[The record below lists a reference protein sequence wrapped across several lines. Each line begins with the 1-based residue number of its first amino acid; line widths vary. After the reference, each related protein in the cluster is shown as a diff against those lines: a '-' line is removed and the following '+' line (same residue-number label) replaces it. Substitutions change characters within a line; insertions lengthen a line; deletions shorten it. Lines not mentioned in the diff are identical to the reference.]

1 MKKILLLICLFA
13 AATIV
18 HASDDT
24 LDSLKQKLQNTKN
37 DTLKGAICT
46 QIAGEYLKFDT
57 IINRNVRNYYQTEA
71 IHWSLTALQNY
82 SYYEDTLGMR
92 RSFDDLA
99 KVYVAQH
106 KYSQAKWFLLQ
117 STNISRKRKDV
128 RSTIVSLVSLANV
141 KMANKETKLA
151 LRDMNEALNLATKY
165 KLTRSEVLVQQ
176 NYMYFYNR
184 LDDTEKG
191 DIAAKRVTELNEQIR
206 KADEARALAA
216 AMPKDSIAVKK
227 PDSIKKKKVYT
238 DKKSSKPVAITAK
251 KFASL

>member
-1 MKKILLLICLFA
+1 MKRIFILICFL
-13 AATIV
+13 AATSLV
-18 HASDDT
+18 RASNDA

-57 IINRNVRNYYQTEA
+57 IINRNIRNYYQTEA

-82 SYYEDTLGMR
+82 SFYEDTLGMR

-128 RSTIVSLVSLANV
+128 RSTITSLIKLANV
-141 KMANKETKLA
+141 KMNNKETKLA
-151 LRDMNEALNLATKY
+151 LRDMNEALNLSIKN
-165 KLTRSEVLVQQ
+165 KLTRSEALVQQ
-176 NYMYFYNR
+176 NYVYFYNR
-184 LDDTEKG
+184 LDDIEKG
-191 DIAAKRVTELNEQIR
+191 NLASKRLVELNEQIK
-206 KADEARALAA
+206 KADEAKALAA
-216 AMPKDSIAVKK
+216 AMPKDSVAVKK

-238 DKKSSKPVAITAK
+238 DKKISKPVASTAK
-251 KFASL
+251 KLASL